1 MKTVYKC
8 DGCKAEFDS
17 KKECDEHEKM
27 CLSTENLLKRIKEL
41 EDKVEMLEAMLKA
54 NEYDLKKYPSPLNV
68 PSYPCDPVY
77 PYTPQPITPFP
88 PAYKPMPIWCSTN
101 ASNRIKDN
109 EESGKKES

>member
-17 KKECDEHEKM
+17 KKECDEHEKT

-54 NEYDLKKYPSPLNV
+54 NEYEKKYPSPLTV

-77 PYTPQPITPFP
+77 PYTPQPIAPFP
-88 PAYKPMPIWCSTN
+88 PAYKPMPIWCATD
-101 ASNRIKDN
+101 ASNRMKDN
-109 EESGKKES
+109 EEGSKKES

>member
-17 KKECDEHEKM
+17 KKECDEHEKK

-41 EDKVEMLEAMLKA
+41 EDKVEMLETMLKA
-54 NEYDLKKYPSPLNV
+54 NEYEKKYPSPV

-77 PYTPQPITPFP
+77 PYTPQPIMPFP
-88 PAYKPMPIWCSTN
+88 PTYNPMPIWCSTN
-101 ASNRIKDN
+101 ANNMVKYN
-109 EESGKKES
+109 EENDKKES